1 MQQERED
8 FLLGLES
15 CEAQEHLI
23 GNLWMY
29 EEYSK
34 KTISKTI
41 RERRDKFANA
51 NLETRKELEE
61 QVKHEINEFRTWLE
75 ETKNF
80 EPNTA
85 HYCATS
91 LKSMLLGLPVGE
103 QIARLF
109 DAILNK
115 NIRE

>member
-1 MQQERED
+1 
-8 FLLGLES
+8 
-15 CEAQEHLI
+15 
-23 GNLWMY
+23 MY

-34 KTISKTI
+34 KAISETI
-41 RERRDKFANA
+41 RARRDKFANA
-51 NLETRKELEE
+51 DPEARKELEE
-61 QVKHEINEFRTWLE
+61 QVKREVNEFCIWLE

-115 NIRE
+115 DIRE